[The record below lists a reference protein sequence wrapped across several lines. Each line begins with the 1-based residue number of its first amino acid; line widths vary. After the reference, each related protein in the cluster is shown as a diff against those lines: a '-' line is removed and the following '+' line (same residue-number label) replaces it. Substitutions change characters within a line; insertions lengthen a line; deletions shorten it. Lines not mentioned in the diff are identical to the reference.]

1 MFCAQISL
9 NTFNNIAEICRIVRK
24 SSAAFGGMQIILS
37 GDFYQLPPVPDMG
50 HGDSGAFLFSSPFF
64 KTPSHQFEKCE
75 ETKMRKIHTFHGE
88 VATGNVSALFYLYNA
103 GVLLHNSIHLI
114 SL

>member
-50 HGDSGAFLFSSPFF
+50 HGDSGAFLFSSPFSRLRHINL
-64 KTPSHQFEKCE
+64 KNVKRQKCE
-75 ETKMRKIHTFHGE
+75 KFIRSMAK
-88 VATGNVSALFYLYNA
+88 
-103 GVLLHNSIHLI
+103 
-114 SL
+114 